1 MQRGSARV
9 THGLGAGE
17 SASARGPNALQGREL
32 RAGRTSTDLRGRGWE
47 AGIVPLRPGAPETDQ
62 LCSSG
67 WPRAPAWGARGAWA
81 PAAAG
86 GSARESECEAAGGGR
101 ASVRGREGGR
111 EGGERA
117 RRPGPGPPSLPA
129 SALPP
134 ARAHRLP
141 AAAAPARAGAAS
153 EPTRRPLCASPR
165 RWERPLP
172 ARELFKK
179 EGVRRLSY

>member
-9 THGLGAGE
+9 THGLAAGE
-17 SASARGPNALQGREL
+17 SASARGPNALQGQEL
-32 RAGRTSTDLRGRGWE
+32 GGRRQTSAAE
-47 AGIVPLRPGAPETDQ
+47 AGKLELFPSGPELQKRASAARPR
-62 LCSSG
+62 
-67 WPRAPAWGARGAWA
+67 WPRAPAWGARGARA
-81 PAAAG
+81 LAAAG

-101 ASVRGREGGR
+101 ASVRGREGGK

-141 AAAAPARAGAAS
+141 AAAAPARAGAAP
-153 EPTRRPLCASPR
+153 EPPRRPLCASPR

-172 ARELFKK
+172 AQELFKK
-179 EGVRRLSY
+179 EGARRLSY